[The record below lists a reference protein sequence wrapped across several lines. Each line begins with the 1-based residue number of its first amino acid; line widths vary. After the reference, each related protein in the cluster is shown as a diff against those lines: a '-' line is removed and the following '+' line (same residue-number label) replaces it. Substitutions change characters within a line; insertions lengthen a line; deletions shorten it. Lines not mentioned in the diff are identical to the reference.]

1 MTPPVAGLALL
12 LQFASLEL
20 PPPARTGGKP
30 LYEAL
35 AARQTSRTFS
45 TRRLPSAALSNLL
58 WAAYGI
64 NRPATGG
71 RTAPSAHNWQTIEVY
86 AVIEPGIYLY
96 EPKTHRLRLVAA
108 GDHRPLAGTQDFVN
122 TAPLNLVY
130 VASLAR
136 TQKAEGD
143 TDLDI
148 AEWVA
153 AEAGAIAQNVA
164 LACASEGLG
173 NVVRA
178 GVQRERFSQT
188 AKLPAGARIVLAQT
202 VGYPE

>member
-1 MTPPVAGLALL
+1 MTLPLAGLALL
-12 LQFASLEL
+12 SQFAALEL
-20 PPPARTGGKP
+20 PPPARSGGKP
-30 LYEAL
+30 VYEAL

-45 TRRLPSAALSNLL
+45 ARRLPPDLLSNLL
-58 WAAYGI
+58 WAGYGI

-71 RTAPSAHNWQTIEVY
+71 RTAPSAHNWQAVEVY
-86 AVIEPGIYLY
+86 AVLEAGIYLY
-96 EPKTHRLRLVAA
+96 EPKPHRLRLVAA

-130 VASLAR
+130 VANLAR
-136 TQKAEGD
+136 TRKAEGD
-143 TDLDI
+143 TGLDI

-153 AEAGAIAQNVA
+153 VEAGAIAQNVA
-164 LACASEGLG
+164 LACAAEGLG
-173 NVVRA
+173 TVVRA
-178 GVQRERFSQT
+178 GVQRERFAQT